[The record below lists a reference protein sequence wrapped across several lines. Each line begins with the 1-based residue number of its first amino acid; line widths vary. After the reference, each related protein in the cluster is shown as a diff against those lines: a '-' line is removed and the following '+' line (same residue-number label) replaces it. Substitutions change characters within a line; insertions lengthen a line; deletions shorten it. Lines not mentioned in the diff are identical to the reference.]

1 MKSTLGNNECQKE
14 SGTTPHPALSRKGR
28 GRSEFAQNSAR
39 ETSIPRFERARLIP
53 LPGAGEVEPDRRN
66 GASGSGEGVPLSAKM
81 KDAPRGWHRSATFRF
96 LTRSA
101 LGFIALNL
109 VSQVCWGAFQFPA
122 SKDLAQEW
130 VITEKVP
137 AQGAVYARIESFHQY
152 LLVIPAKS
160 LGVCDESGNEVDWCI
175 QAQTNST
182 GFDLIF
188 ECQSGRRYYS
198 SWNSSQAA
206 VPPVQKRPKPAAKKT
221 PGKTKAKPRLAI
233 PGADDLPEGELE
245 ITNATP
251 VFVPVR
257 AGTLVQRLP
266 WSVRDGVVRQ
276 TTRGPNVFLVSKSEW
291 GGAELSVK
299 VRPLTCKQ
307 AGIFAG
313 ASDPAHPA
321 GGFVGLVGV
330 AAIVGT
336 NATSGG
342 TPAVGSAPELKINE
356 WNELRARIQGGI
368 ATLTVN
374 GQVFKQFELPED
386 APGEGYLGLAVNGG
400 EAEFDDFQLRNSA
413 GKILFAD
420 PFEGAGLDARRWRE
434 VDGQPQGGFV
444 RIVNTGAAPATFNFR
459 LMFHRDPW
467 SRAVSHQPPKLPAKQ
482 ASAWMWL
489 PNLYPSAPI
498 TLVVKA
504 PAGSEGEVLVA
515 RSMNPG
521 DLIGRFRVA
530 DQSDMILE
538 ASRPNFT
545 ERSQL
550 QTDEEI
556 ASQTLADVRAMTFK
570 GKRPERFPTGSPA
583 GHLLEFEAGRILGFT
598 AVQGHAQ
605 SLNRSTLDRLGY
617 RYIYSYTHLATTRG
631 QGIGFKRDNNRTE
644 MEKLAEQFRSRNLL
658 DRVYRISVFDEP
670 GFDIA
675 ATMGAKPSKKKAAET
690 NSVEGQVNLLVKDT
704 NAWSQ
709 MIANAGLTPAD
720 LIDSTNPPPPGLTS
734 ADLEYWQHLRLR
746 TIADRE
752 TDPLGVYRTM
762 GVYLSSYS
770 TRFGNIRTAIRE
782 AFGTQVW
789 VTANV
794 HDSHFMKGLPVDIDP
809 WMLYS
814 KLEALD
820 VPQACDYT
828 VGYPPAEEFMIDLFR
843 CALRPHRKPVD
854 AYLASQARYMT
865 RSPRSLKLRAFS
877 ALGAGAQSLSF
888 YLWGPRYL
896 ATENWYD
903 TDRGKLQAIGEI
915 NHAAGWV
922 EDILL
927 DGAPRQ
933 PAVVILWTRVG
944 DVWDAIDVGP
954 LFAQERKVL
963 HHLLRNLQYQADIVH
978 EDHLPSAAELDRY
991 KVIFMSQRCMS
1002 PAGVAALTAWVERGG
1017 TLIASLACAPLD
1029 ELTKPTDRMLKL
1041 FGLESVKLPDVM
1053 SSKDAPAHQLAGPPI
1068 TTRGPVA
1075 ELTPSTA
1082 RVTASFQ
1089 DGKPAVVEREV
1100 GRGRCRMTAFLLGHT
1115 YHSGESLGMKQDVLV
1130 GMNDALRD
1138 WVRPWL
1144 EPAGPPF
1151 CAVDPP
1157 LVSARLI
1164 ESPHGAAVVL
1174 VNSTGEEKVAG
1185 LTLTLS
1191 GIQAETAESLM
1202 AGPLKIEPVEGGR
1215 IQIRLAEMGLT
1226 DVIRIR

>member
-1 MKSTLGNNECQKE
+1 
-14 SGTTPHPALSRKGR
+14 
-28 GRSEFAQNSAR
+28 
-39 ETSIPRFERARLIP
+39 
-53 LPGAGEVEPDRRN
+53 
-66 GASGSGEGVPLSAKM
+66 
-81 KDAPRGWHRSATFRF
+81 
-96 LTRSA
+96 
-101 LGFIALNL
+101 
-109 VSQVCWGAFQFPA
+109 
-122 SKDLAQEW
+122 
-130 VITEKVP
+130 
-137 AQGAVYARIESFHQY
+137 
-152 LLVIPAKS
+152 
-160 LGVCDESGNEVDWCI
+160 
-175 QAQTNST
+175 
-182 GFDLIF
+182 
-188 ECQSGRRYYS
+188 
-198 SWNSSQAA
+198 
-206 VPPVQKRPKPAAKKT
+206 
-221 PGKTKAKPRLAI
+221 
-233 PGADDLPEGELE
+233 
-245 ITNATP
+245 
-251 VFVPVR
+251 
-257 AGTLVQRLP
+257 
-266 WSVRDGVVRQ
+266 
-276 TTRGPNVFLVSKSEW
+276 
-291 GGAELSVK
+291 
-299 VRPLTCKQ
+299 
-307 AGIFAG
+307 
-313 ASDPAHPA
+313 
-321 GGFVGLVGV
+321 
-330 AAIVGT
+330 
-336 NATSGG
+336 
-342 TPAVGSAPELKINE
+342 
-356 WNELRARIQGGI
+356 
-368 ATLTVN
+368 
-374 GQVFKQFELPED
+374 
-386 APGEGYLGLAVNGG
+386 
-400 EAEFDDFQLRNSA
+400 
-413 GKILFAD
+413 
-420 PFEGAGLDARRWRE
+420 
-434 VDGQPQGGFV
+434 
-444 RIVNTGAAPATFNFR
+444 
-459 LMFHRDPW
+459 
-467 SRAVSHQPPKLPAKQ
+467 
-482 ASAWMWL
+482 
-489 PNLYPSAPI
+489 
-498 TLVVKA
+498 
-504 PAGSEGEVLVA
+504 
-515 RSMNPG
+515 
-521 DLIGRFRVA
+521 
-530 DQSDMILE
+530 
-538 ASRPNFT
+538 
-545 ERSQL
+545 
-550 QTDEEI
+550 
-556 ASQTLADVRAMTFK
+556 
-570 GKRPERFPTGSPA
+570 
-583 GHLLEFEAGRILGFT
+583 
-598 AVQGHAQ
+598 
-605 SLNRSTLDRLGY
+605 
-617 RYIYSYTHLATTRG
+617 
-631 QGIGFKRDNNRTE
+631 
-644 MEKLAEQFRSRNLL
+644 
-658 DRVYRISVFDEP
+658 
-670 GFDIA
+670 
-675 ATMGAKPSKKKAAET
+675 
-690 NSVEGQVNLLVKDT
+690 
-704 NAWSQ
+704 
-709 MIANAGLTPAD
+709 
-720 LIDSTNPPPPGLTS
+720 
-734 ADLEYWQHLRLR
+734 
-746 TIADRE
+746 
-752 TDPLGVYRTM
+752 M